1 MGGHGPQPDFAFLMI
16 PMLSEMW
23 LHISTFHTS
32 RSLAS
37 MPRRQAAASPAR
49 RPLPRA
55 GEALASWPAPR
66 APSVPRAAVL
76 FAALAAPWRY
86 QLSRIDGPVPTSI
99 VMTIAIMKS
108 KVCKQYLW
116 EETG

>member
-1 MGGHGPQPDFAFLMI
+1 MGGHGPQADFAFLMI
-16 PMLSEMW
+16 PTLSEMW

-76 FAALAAPWRY
+76 FPTLPTLLIECYLIVLFGCPCLLAGMEQYARYNWCPALRAA
-86 QLSRIDGPVPTSI
+86 G
-99 VMTIAIMKS
+99 
-108 KVCKQYLW
+108 
-116 EETG
+116 